1 MQAMINPIGATADIH
16 VEINQS
22 PPGMEPHIEIHQAPP
37 QQSQQ
42 PSSAAPGAP
51 NGAAD
56 QADAQPR
63 VTTATHPTTSTQTRS
78 TARPQI
84 HVTGLP
90 TGQVRNLRPVPIP
103 SMQLSSFDRYLP
115 CNSHHIRENEQREHL
130 PPPINI
136 PRSRIHIQRPA
147 VARTTIPAD
156 FAALL
161 SSRRGSLQSFG
172 PPSATSNSQAAAAD
186 APDAQIAPSRINL
199 DANVP
204 IFGSNVLRLQVRDLL
219 NLALTPATL
228 NRIRLEL
235 REFLMDAM
243 SLSALSTDEHINS
256 AANQLAM
263 LFNPR
268 FMGLPELVSDEID
281 AKASIENLIRK
292 TLPFIISLIRD
303 DDSTEF
309 GCRLL
314 REIVTFSKRLTVILL
329 RSVDRAIAQSYLT
342 ACVDSVFS
350 AMPSAENDQIR
361 MTLEWLHLH
370 IEQEVQ
376 KRFRAVRPDTVEV
389 IEYLVIRRPT
399 TEAAIASVAAPSVA
413 ATTQD
418 SAAPME
424 TDADDGDASM
434 MSEAVEEPPEDLEP
448 LPTVTIGSESWHQN
462 LPAPW
467 LPIITRDISRQRIQV
482 SSVSLRFGL
491 ELNGN
496 VFQSPQ
502 RPFSDAYISGMSSKR
517 RKLINGSKPAISEPT
532 SILSQGVRQVLQSRV
547 GRTAGASSS
556 SSAANASALDEAIA
570 SNPHIQEPYGSFE
583 QAILDHV
590 QSRVQNDPDFSSERF
605 PNSAKWVKKN
615 K

>member
-22 PPGMEPHIEIHQAPP
+22 PPGMEPHIEIHQTPP
-37 QQSQQ
+37 Q
-42 PSSAAPGAP
+42 PSSAASVAS
-51 NGAAD
+51 NSTAD

-130 PPPINI
+130 PPQINI
-136 PRSRIHIQRPA
+136 PRSRIHIQRPP

-161 SSRRGSLQSFG
+161 SSRRGSHQNFG
-172 PPSATSNSQAAAAD
+172 PPSATSNAQAAAAD
-186 APDAQIAPSRINL
+186 ASDAQIAPSRINL

-219 NLALTPATL
+219 NLAPAPSTL
-228 NRIRLEL
+228 NRIRSEL
-235 REFLMDAM
+235 RQFLMESM

-263 LFNPR
+263 LFNPL
-268 FMGLPELVSDEID
+268 FMELPELVSDEID

-292 TLPFIISLIRD
+292 TLPFIINLIRD
-303 DDSTEF
+303 DDSNEF
-309 GCRLL
+309 GYRLL
-314 REIVTFSKRLTVILL
+314 REIIIFSKRLTVILL
-329 RSVDRAIAQSYLT
+329 RSVDRAIAQRYLT
-342 ACVDSVFS
+342 ACVDCVFN

-361 MTLEWLHLH
+361 LTLEWLHLR

-376 KRFRAVRPDTVEV
+376 KRFRGVRPDTVEV
-389 IEYLVIRRPT
+389 IEFLVIRRPT
-399 TEAAIASVAAPSVA
+399 AEGPTAILDTPSVA
-413 ATTQD
+413 TQD

-448 LPTVTIGSESWHQN
+448 LPSVTIGSESWHQN

-482 SSVSLRFGL
+482 RQDLPRFGV
-491 ELNGN
+491 ELNRN
-496 VFQSPQ
+496 LFQSPQ

-547 GRTAGASSS
+547 GRAAGASSS
-556 SSAANASALDEAIA
+556 NSAANASALDEAIA

-590 QSRVQNDPDFSSERF
+590 QSRVQNDPDFNSDRF